1 MNRHIIFVLCILF
14 IVSIFSGCN
23 DVNKSNSNK
32 EEISFNANVL
42 ENGQSYLLVEPEDGS
57 QELSS
62 ADKISISLGKATL
75 VNANG
80 DEIKVDDIKE
90 GDRVQIFYDGQI
102 AESYPAQIHNCS
114 KIVLM
119 K

>member
-14 IVSIFSGCN
+14 IVGIFSGCN
-23 DVNKSNSNK
+23 NVSKNNST
-32 EEISFNANVL
+32 EEGISFNATVL
-42 ENGQSYLLVEPEDGS
+42 ENDQSFLLVEPEADS
-57 QELSS
+57 SELSS
-62 ADKISISLGKATL
+62 ADKISVSLGKTTL
-75 VNANG
+75 VNADG
-80 DEIKVDDIKE
+80 DEIRVDDIKE

>member
-14 IVSIFSGCN
+14 IVGIFSGCN
-23 DVNKSNSNK
+23 DVNKNNSI
-32 EEISFNANVL
+32 EEDISFNATVL
-42 ENGQSYLLVEPEDGS
+42 ENDQSFLLVEPESGS
-57 QELSS
+57 SELSS
-62 ADKISISLGKATL
+62 ADKISVSLAKTTL
-75 VNANG
+75 VNADG
-80 DEIKVDDIKE
+80 EEIRVDDIKE

-114 KIVLM
+114 KIVLV